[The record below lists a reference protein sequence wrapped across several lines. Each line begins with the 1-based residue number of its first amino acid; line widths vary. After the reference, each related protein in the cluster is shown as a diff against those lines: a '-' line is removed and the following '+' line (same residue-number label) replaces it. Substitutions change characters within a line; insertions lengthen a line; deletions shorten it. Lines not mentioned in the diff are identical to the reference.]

1 MQEDAAVMRRLVG
14 NVLAVKLAEKVTS
27 YLSLGNEVRP
37 HESLGRRPPLVMQ
50 RTDQHLLEAQT
61 LQEPRHGTR

>member
-14 NVLAVKLAEKVTS
+14 KVSAVKLAEEVTR
-27 YLSLGNEVRP
+27 YFSLYGEARP
-37 HESLGRRPPLVMQ
+37 HESLVRRPPLVMQ
-50 RTDQHLLEAQT
+50 RADQHLFEALT